1 MNVLLYLTLMC
12 NGFFLTTNCTQ
23 SFALLAKTDRV
34 LWIAL
39 DVNGECYYSHLLQL
53 IITDST
59 VLEVPPTQLTKFSDW
74 EEIKRGIKHFHIDIL
89 IRLESSNG
97 SWIAPEQSWTL
108 QAAESNPQLFAQ
120 YNKFHRQFAN
130 DNGRLWNQTMGTAG
144 VDLPIFTDIEME
156 LIYAFPAG
164 LYVNYQIAEAIFFE
178 GYGQLLVFTR
188 QKVLANSM
196 NTMHGFLLFRKTR

>member
-1 MNVLLYLTLMC
+1 MNALFYLTLMC

-53 IITDST
+53 IITDSA
-59 VLEVPPTQLTKFSDW
+59 VLEVPPTQLKKFSDW
-74 EEIKRGIKHFHIDIL
+74 EEIKRGIKHFHIDSL
-89 IRLESSNG
+89 IRLEPSNG
-97 SWIAPEQSWTL
+97 SWITSKHSWTL
-108 QAAESNPQLFAQ
+108 RAAESNHQLFERYSQ
-120 YNKFHRQFAN
+120 FHKQFAN
-130 DNGRLWNQTMGTAG
+130 DNGRLWNQTMGKAG
-144 VDLPIFTDIEME
+144 IDLPIFKDIEME

-164 LYVNYQIAEAIFFE
+164 LYVNYQIAEAFFFE

-188 QKVLANSM
+188 QKILANSK
-196 NTMHGFLLFRKTR
+196 NTMHGFLLFKKAR